1 MNRIT
6 SLFGIKYPIIQGGM
20 VWCSGW
26 RLASAVSNAGGL
38 GLLGAGSMHPETL
51 REHIRKCR
59 AATHHSFGVNIP
71 LMYPQIEEIM
81 QIVVDEGVRIVF
93 TSAGNPKTWT
103 GWLKQHGIT
112 VVHVVSSSRFAMK
125 AEAAGVDAIVAEGF
139 EAGGHNG
146 REETTTLCLIP
157 AVRAVTSLPLIAAG
171 GIATGE
177 AILAMRALGADGV
190 QVGTRFALTEESS
203 ASEVFKEYCL
213 HLKEGDTRLLLKK
226 LSPVRL
232 ARGNFQQA
240 VAAAEAAGAAEE
252 DLRILLSRGRAK
264 RGIFEGD
271 LEEGELEIGQAS
283 ALLNEKGIQTVAEVM
298 DELVTGY
305 QRACETLVANVCE
318 RWDV

>member
-6 SLFGIKYPIIQGGM
+6 SLFGIKYPVIQGGM

-146 REETTTLCLIP
+146 REKMTTLCLRP

-177 AILAMRALGADGV
+177 AILAMRALGAEGV

-240 VAAAEAAGAAEE
+240 VAAAEAVGATEE
-252 DLRILLSRGRAK
+252 DLRILLSKGRAK

-305 QRACETLVANVCE
+305 HRACETLAANVCE